1 MNTACMHKAV
11 STVLAFRLGGK
22 VQEADA
28 EEEDE
33 GGGQRQRARDV
44 RRDARQAERE
54 LQANRMRKK
63 DVRPVPPLLKFSS
76 PAIACSAG
84 PHSLTLL
91 SSELPVWCWM
101 LMPRP
106 CPRGSSPQW
115 SMLLRVSR

>member
-1 MNTACMHKAV
+1 MITACMQKAV

-28 EEEDE
+28 EEEEE

-63 DVRPVPPLLKFSS
+63 DVRPVPPLLKFSP

-84 PHSLTLL
+84 PHSLPLL
-91 SSELPVWCWM
+91 SSGLPVWCGM
-101 LMPRP
+101 LMPSP
-106 CPRGSSPQW
+106 CPQCSSPHW
-115 SMLLRVSR
+115 STLLRVFR